1 MNDAYDPLTG
11 FIHCTNGGIVKLQG
25 IRKLLFD
32 ALLRANG
39 RPLTRNQLI
48 EAGWGHKPD
57 ADAPTDES
65 NALAVHVHHLA
76 RKITGCS
83 GHIKNVWGVGYQ
95 LEGKFDVMKPAKG
108 LCPCCGQEIRSDDVQ

>member
-11 FIHCTNGGIVKLQG
+11 IIHCSNGGLIRLSG
-25 IRKLLFD
+25 IRKAIFD

-39 RPLTRNQLI
+39 RPLTRAQLI
-48 EAGWGHKPD
+48 DAGWGHKPD

-76 RKITGCS
+76 RQITGCS
-83 GHIKNVWGVGYQ
+83 GHIKNVWGVGY
-95 LEGKFDVMKPAKG
+95 EMVGKFDVIKTTSG
-108 LCPCCGQEIRSDDVQ
+108 VCPCCGQEVLNDDVP